1 LWYKIFDLL
10 LLHNQKQ
17 IIMNYQEIKNEQPI
31 LRDCFFAFGNDQ
43 FNEGIKKHNLEGQ
56 KIYRGMG
63 GLYGTH
69 EGISELMAFYDNLN
83 NRIAKEC
90 NPQEVYDY
98 EFDNHE
104 CSITCDDSEAMMIVI
119 STFTEEQS
127 RSIQRK
133 HGYMN
138 LTIEALCNQMEKE
151 VG

>member
-1 LWYKIFDLL
+1 
-10 LLHNQKQ
+10 
-17 IIMNYQEIKNEQPI
+17 MNYQDIKNQQPI

-63 GLYGTH
+63 GLYGT
-69 EGISELMAFYDNLN
+69 ESGIKELLNFYSDLN
-83 NRIAKEC
+83 DRIAKEC

-104 CSITCDDSEAMMIVI
+104 CSITCDDTDAMMIIV

-127 RSIQRK
+127 RNVKRKNGYLNLSIEE
-133 HGYMN
+133 
-138 LTIEALCNQMEKE
+138 LFSQMQKE
-151 VG
+151 VN